1 MGETS
6 NIICR
11 FVICDINSKASFIY
25 AFLCNN
31 YKTISGLPRKLSFEV
46 VVVVVGF
53 IIIFI
58 FSVPFVIL
66 VVNIIYSFLHNFF
79 FVSVIMGHELD
90 RLLIPIED
98 KKPTLVMHFILK
110 P

>member
-1 MGETS
+1 MAVGETS

-31 YKTISGLPRKLSFEV
+31 YKTISGLPRKLSFEAV

-66 VVNIIYSFLHNFF
+66 VVNIIYSFLHIF
-79 FVSVIMGHELD
+79 
-90 RLLIPIED
+90 LLLFQLLWD
-98 KKPTLVMHFILK
+98 MNLTAY
-110 P
+110 